1 MIRFTAL
8 LRDLQTL
15 PAYLSDSDS
24 ETRAAAL
31 SLLHGTRP
39 RRLIT
44 LDALT
49 KLATATA
56 QIPDALCAACLA
68 ASGDRAETAALILP
82 PPTLPAP
89 DLSTLLKDLQH
100 ATPLTRD
107 ATIRRHWQSLPPE
120 ARQIYNRLITGTF
133 RTTLPTP
140 RTPQSPRTIH
150 ALLTHIDLTNPVTLT
165 LALPHAKQLIPIAR
179 LPLPSAMTPQIIPF
193 TRANTLEK
201 FGPVRSLPATQVF
214 EITFHGTT
222 PNARRKSRLDLIAPI
237 ISAWRDDLTP
247 DQVPP
252 LSDLT
257 LTP

>member
-56 QIPDALCAACLA
+56 QIPDALFTACLA

-107 ATIRRHWQSLPPE
+107 ATIRRHWQSLPPD
-120 ARQIYNRLITGTF
+120 ARLIYNRLITGTF

-165 LALPHAKQLIPIAR
+165 LALPHANQLIPIAR
-179 LPLPSAMTPQIIPF
+179 LPLPPAMTPQIIPF
-193 TRANTLEK
+193 TRAHTITK

-214 EITFHGTT
+214 AITFHGTT
-222 PNARRKSRLDLIAPI
+222 PNPRRKSRLDLITPRVTD
-237 ISAWRDDLTP
+237 WCHDLTP
-247 DQVPP
+247 DQATP
-252 LSDLT
+252 LSDLAI
-257 LTP
+257 TP